1 MWKLDSYT
9 CIQICFTK
17 DASNEEEIA
26 FIFPLLCGLRHG
38 QMMYFKEYF
47 ALAERGNVF
56 NFSNLRKFKFM
67 QSMPKLHQNLKFSNL
82 FS

>member
-17 DASNEEEIA
+17 DALNEEEIA

-38 QMMYFKEYF
+38 QMMYFKKYF
-47 ALAERGNVF
+47 ALAERVMFSIFQTQENLNLCNPCQ
-56 NFSNLRKFKFM
+56 NFIKT
-67 QSMPKLHQNLKFSNL
+67 
-82 FS
+82 